1 MKFRTRLLILLLIV
15 ALVPLSVSFFV
26 QRTTILHFGNKLA
39 EDTRSLLGDSAETLL
54 HSLVNNYGR
63 ILKRDR
69 TMALLTL
76 QSQARAVEYQ
86 LALPLAEHPG
96 KIYFAE
102 DYDHK
107 QTQPDDLQISQSHL
121 REDDNGHLTPI
132 PISFSQQ
139 VIFLPP
145 GADREQLG
153 NDISRLS
160 NMARVYR
167 NLHRIQP
174 QLFLWQYTALESGI
188 HSSYPGKGGYPQE
201 YDPRKR
207 EWYRAAITQE
217 GVSQRILTDV
227 TTGALI
233 LTLAMPVHYPNG
245 SLAGVTA
252 LDIDYR
258 QFFSDWKIPAAW
270 KDAAQSMVL
279 IFHDNTGSRHET
291 IEVLLEDNKENTTH
305 NWQTAVSKR
314 YIDLSDERFDAIYHD
329 LRSGRSGVRKVT
341 FEGQET
347 LWAYGPRAGKDPF
360 PLVIVPYNRILAAA
374 QNAEKYVNNQ
384 ISLSLT
390 ISALLTVIVVLGAI
404 TVALVRARKVTHPV
418 MQLSQAAER
427 LANGDYSARVATGT
441 GDEIDN
447 LGRIFNDLGVRLE
460 EREQLKQSLAL
471 AKEIQ
476 QHLLPDTAPPCPGF
490 DLVGMSVYC
499 DETGGDYYDF
509 ITSSE
514 TDSLGVVVGDVSGHG
529 IGPALVMATARG
541 AVHSLAGNGGMPLSK
556 LFHKLNGYLC
566 RGTSDASFMTL
577 FYGNLNHRTR
587 TLEWLSAGHAPV
599 FFLQNDQVQDLDS
612 SGIPL
617 GISDVAV
624 YDTSETISFQA
635 GDILFI
641 GTDGIWETR
650 DANNQMFG
658 TERLKQ
664 LLWKYRLLPADQIAE
679 AILTEI
685 SLFRGEAPIEDDVTL
700 LIIKALPEQA
710 ATTS

>member
-39 EDTRSLLGDSAETLL
+39 EDTRSLLGNSAETLL
-54 HSLVNNYGR
+54 HSLVGNYGR

-86 LALPLAEHPG
+86 LALPLPEHSE
-96 KIYFAE
+96 KIYFAA
-102 DYDHK
+102 DYDHRE
-107 QTQPDDLQISQSHL
+107 TQPEDLQISQSHL
-121 REDDNGHLTPI
+121 REDDNGKLTPI

-139 VIFLPP
+139 VIFLAR
-145 GADREQLG
+145 GADREKQA
-153 NDISRLS
+153 DSIARLS
-160 NMARVYR
+160 AMARVYR
-167 NLHRIQP
+167 NLHNIQP
-174 QLFLWQYTALESGI
+174 NLFLWQYTALDSGV
-188 HSSYPGKGGYPQE
+188 HSSYPGKGGYPAE

-207 EWYRAAITQE
+207 EWYQAAINHE

-233 LTLAMPVHYPNG
+233 LTLAMPIHNPNG
-245 SLAGVTA
+245 SVAGVTA
-252 LDIDYR
+252 VDIDYR
-258 QFFSDWKIPAAW
+258 QFFSDWKIPADWA
-270 KDAAQSMVL
+270 DTAQSMVL
-279 IFHDNTGSRHET
+279 IFHDET
-291 IEVLLEDNKENTTH
+291 DKRSTTLEVLLENNKENTTH
-305 NWQTAVSKR
+305 NWQKSVKQR
-314 YIDLSDERFDAIYHD
+314 FIDLSDDRFTAIYHD
-329 LRSGRSGVRKVT
+329 LRSGRSGVKKVA
-341 FEGQET
+341 FGGQET
-347 LWAYGPRAGKDPF
+347 LWAYGSRAGKEPF
-360 PLVIVPYNRILAAA
+360 PLVIVPYNRILSAA
-374 QNAEKYVNNQ
+374 QNAEKYVNSQ
-384 ISLSLT
+384 IAQSLT
-390 ISALLTVIVVLGAI
+390 ISALLTVVVVLGAI
-404 TVALVRARKVTHPV
+404 VVALLRAGKVTRPV

-427 LANGDYSARVATGT
+427 LAQGDFSARVPTGS

-476 QHLLPDTAPPCPGF
+476 QHLLPDKAPNCPGF
-490 DLVGMSVYC
+490 DLIGRSVYC

-509 ITSSE
+509 IRSDES
-514 TDSLGVVVGDVSGHG
+514 DNLGVVVGDVSGHG

-541 AVHSLAGNGGMPLSK
+541 AVHSLAGNGGMPLSR

-566 RGTSDASFMTL
+566 RGTSDSSFMTL
-577 FYGNLNHRTR
+577 FYGNLNHQRR

-599 FFLQNDQVQDLDS
+599 FLLQNNQIYDLAS

-617 GISDVAV
+617 GISDVA
-624 YDTSETISFQA
+624 TFENSTTIHFNQ

-650 DANNQMFG
+650 DSSDAMFG
-658 TERLKQ
+658 TERLKE
-664 LLWKYRLLPADQIAE
+664 LLWNYRQLSATQIAD

-685 SLFRGEAPIEDDVTL
+685 NLFRGEAAIEDDITL
-700 LIIKALPEQA
+700 LIIKALDAE
-710 ATTS
+710 